1 MLPCSS
7 RQTVRYVP
15 KDGRDRESP
24 PTYLIGIPTE
34 WGKNELRVACIAE
47 GILLVTL
54 EQLREGLKDAIAEV
68 LPEAERAAALA
79 LVDEV
84 AALPPEALLA
94 APSAK
99 ALAKIERLCLTRSPA
114 YATLSAEQQ
123 RWWPAYQWLAAKQFL
138 RGWENVSHEG
148 RPVAFTLHQG
158 LASDESLAALPEAHV
173 YEIGSEALALSRVSD
188 QEKKD
193 SASPST

>member
-15 KDGRDRESP
+15 KDCRDQEHP

-34 WGKNELRVACIAE
+34 WGKNELRVACLAA
-47 GILLVTL
+47 GIVIVSI
-54 EQLREGLKDAIAEV
+54 EQLRDGLKDAIAEI
-68 LPEAERAAALA
+68 LPEAQRTEALA
-79 LVDEV
+79 LVDQV
-84 AALPPEALLA
+84 AELPPDEVMT
-94 APSAK
+94 APASK

-114 YATLSAEQQ
+114 YAELTAAQQ
-123 RWWPAYQWLAAKQFL
+123 RWWPAYQWFAARQFL
-138 RGWENVSHEG
+138 RGWDNVTTDG
-148 RPVAFTLHQG
+148 KPLAFALSQG
-158 LASDESLAALPEAHV
+158 VASDESLAALPDAHV
-173 YEIGSEALALSRVSD
+173 YEIGSEALALSRVSE